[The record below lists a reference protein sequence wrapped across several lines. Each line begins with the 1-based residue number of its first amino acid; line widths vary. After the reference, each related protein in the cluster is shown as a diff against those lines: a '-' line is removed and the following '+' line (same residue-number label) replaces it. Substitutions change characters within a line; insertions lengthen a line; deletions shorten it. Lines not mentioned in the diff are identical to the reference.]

1 MGHLKTTRVGWENER
16 LAEFLLSR
24 LSFIATPAK
33 NSDDVGSDFICTL
46 FREQE
51 VANDKG
57 NKWIE
62 LFPTH
67 SFAIQV
73 KTGSPTKVD
82 ASKHI
87 EYLSSLEIP
96 FFLGFV
102 EQEHARLTVYS
113 CHHLPALFS
122 SAGKGF
128 SRLYF
133 EPCEALDRDRA
144 YNDLNAAAKQPGD
157 SVCIQAVKVA
167 ALNVNDTTATRE
179 SISKTIGDQCSWT
192 LRDLAAKFSDHHVFM
207 LDREIYYTTAGV
219 GSFRSFRG
227 NLAARLMEAFNNLHW
242 VLLHGADRGAVG
254 VEFEVYRALYES
266 GCQLGIGEFAIA
278 KEAYERLRN
287 SLA

>member
-24 LSFIATPAK
+24 ISFIATPAK
-33 NSDDVGSDFICTL
+33 NSDDVGSDFICAL

-51 VANDKG
+51 MTNDKG

-82 ASKHI
+82 VSRHI

-122 SAGKGF
+122 SVGRGL
-128 SRLYF
+128 SNLSI

-144 YNDLNAAAKQPGD
+144 YNDLNAASRQPGD
-157 SVCIQAVKVA
+157 PVCIQAVKVA
-167 ALNVNDTTATRE
+167 DLNVNDTSATRE
-179 SISKTIGDQCSWT
+179 SVSKMIADQCAWT

-207 LDREIYYTTAGV
+207 LDREIYFTTACV
-219 GSFRSFRG
+219 GSFESFRG
-227 NLAARLMEAFNNLHW
+227 NFAARLMEAFNNLHW
-242 VLLHGADRGAVG
+242 VLLHGADKRAVSA
-254 VEFEVYRALYES
+254 EFEVYRTLYENGS
-266 GCQLGIGEFAIA
+266 HLGIGEFSIA
-278 KEAYERLRN
+278 KDAYERLKA